1 MHSVTPLPTPQVN
14 VEDTV
19 EMLPKSRRAL
29 TIQEIAALAR
39 SSLHGNRPGKRGQE
53 GGRWGP
59 CIVPV
64 VLIWR
69 CSRHLAGGEGACDE
83 ANGHGAGPRRTP
95 HRVEGLVQ
103 TRGATRCAR
112 ERLQLLLPPERGRAG
127 GTLRCR
133 WALRGVSVHPSTH
146 LPIHPSHVPTHPFTP
161 MTLLIHLLSI
171 LHPSLPCLHPPAHP
185 SLLPPTQTPIIL
197 LVPTHPFFLI
207 PPSIPMSPS
216 TCPHVPIHL
225 PSTSMFLSIH
235 PSYPWDEMPYPR
247 HAVPAVLMSPPF
259 SLLAVWG
266 FVPPPTVTTLSC
278 ARRGRAVCHR

>member
-39 SSLHGNRPGKRGQE
+39 SSLHGNCPGKWGQE

-161 MTLLIHLLSI
+161 MPLLIHLLSI

-185 SLLPPTQTPIIL
+185 SLLPPTHPNTHNYSCPHSSIL
-197 LVPTHPFFLI
+197 SH
-207 PPSIPMSPS
+207 PSIYSHVSIHLSPCS
-216 TCPHVPIHL
+216 HSSAIHLHVPV
-225 PSTSMFLSIH
+225 H
-235 PSYPWDEMPYPR
+235 PSILPM
-247 HAVPAVLMSPPF
+247 
-259 SLLAVWG
+259 G
-266 FVPPPTVTTLSC
+266 
-278 ARRGRAVCHR
+278 